1 MRRYK
6 MTNFIEKFNEL
17 NGRNVNEHV
26 EQKNGLNYLSW
37 AYVQQELTKLDENFQ
52 HRFIEFPYT
61 DSERDDIFVP
71 YLKTD
76 EGYMVCVEIT
86 LFGVTKREW
95 LPVLNYKNQAIPK
108 GSATTFDINKSMK
121 RVFVKCAAQFGLGN
135 YLYLGEDAP
144 DASDNDRTE
153 LEDKINQFVSI
164 SQEKGRDATLDKTM
178 RWLGISDMNKVS
190 QKEIAQAHAK
200 LDAGLKQLDKDDEN
214 DK

>member
-1 MRRYK
+1 

-61 DSERDDIFVP
+61 DSDRDDIFVP

-144 DASDNDRTE
+144 DESENLRQELMNEIQRFTDLLTVKGTEITPDEVKQKFQIGDISKLSQSDAIGHIKLIRAN
-153 LEDKINQFVSI
+153 
-164 SQEKGRDATLDKTM
+164 A
-178 RWLGISDMNKVS
+178 
-190 QKEIAQAHAK
+190 QK
-200 LDAGLKQLDKDDEN
+200 LKEN
-214 DK
+214 E

>member
-1 MRRYK
+1 
-6 MTNFIEKFNEL
+6 MTNFIERFNEL
-17 NGRNVNEHV
+17 NSRNVNDNV
-26 EQKNGLNYLSW
+26 EKKNGLNYLSW

-52 HRFIEFPYT
+52 HRFIEFPSP
-61 DSERDDIFVP
+61 DVPGGEFFVP
-71 YLKTD
+71 YLKTE

-144 DASDNDRTE
+144 DESENLRQELMNEIQRFTDLLTVKGTEITPDEVKQKFQIGDISKLSQSDAIGHIKLIRAN
-153 LEDKINQFVSI
+153 
-164 SQEKGRDATLDKTM
+164 A
-178 RWLGISDMNKVS
+178 
-190 QKEIAQAHAK
+190 QK
-200 LDAGLKQLDKDDEN
+200 LKEN
-214 DK
+214 E

>member
-1 MRRYK
+1 M
-6 MTNFIEKFNEL
+6 NFIEHFNEL
-17 NGRNVNEHV
+17 NSRNVNDNV
-26 EQKNGLNYLSW
+26 EKKNGLNYLSW

-52 HRFIEFPYT
+52 HRFIEFPST
-61 DSERDDIFVP
+61 DSDREDIFLP
-71 YLKTD
+71 YLKTE

-144 DASDNDRTE
+144 DESENLRQELMNEIQRFTDLLTVKGTEITPDEVKQKFQIGDISKLSQSDAIGHIKLIRAN
-153 LEDKINQFVSI
+153 
-164 SQEKGRDATLDKTM
+164 A
-178 RWLGISDMNKVS
+178 
-190 QKEIAQAHAK
+190 QK
-200 LDAGLKQLDKDDEN
+200 LKEN
-214 DK
+214 E

>member
-1 MRRYK
+1 M
-6 MTNFIEKFNEL
+6 NFIEHFNEL
-17 NGRNVNEHV
+17 NSRNVNDNV
-26 EQKNGLNYLSW
+26 EKKNGLNYLSW

-52 HRFIEFPYT
+52 HRFIEFPSP
-61 DSERDDIFVP
+61 DVPGGEFFVP
-71 YLKTD
+71 YLKTE

-144 DASDNDRTE
+144 DESENLRQELMNEIQRFTDLLTVKGTEITPDEVKQKFQIGDISKLSQSDAIGHIKLIRAN
-153 LEDKINQFVSI
+153 
-164 SQEKGRDATLDKTM
+164 A
-178 RWLGISDMNKVS
+178 
-190 QKEIAQAHAK
+190 QK
-200 LDAGLKQLDKDDEN
+200 LKEN
-214 DK
+214 E